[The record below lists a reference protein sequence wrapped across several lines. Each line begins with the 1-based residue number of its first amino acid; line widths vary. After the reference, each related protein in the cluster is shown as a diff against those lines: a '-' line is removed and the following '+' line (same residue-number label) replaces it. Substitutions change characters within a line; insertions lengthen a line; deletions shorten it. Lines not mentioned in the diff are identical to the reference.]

1 MDNLIPLLTTAD
13 GRISRQQWWIG
24 TVVMIV
30 ISIALSIVLAILGL
44 GPWGQLV
51 VSLALLYPSYCIG
64 VKRRHDRDNDGL
76 DVKILLGVSAVLGIL
91 QAFGIGFTVT
101 DAGNGVMVPS
111 PDLWLTIVYI
121 AWVVAAIY
129 VLVQLGFLKGTPGP
143 NSYGAD
149 PLGHAVAA

>member
-24 TVVMIV
+24 SVVVIV
-30 ISIALSIVLAILGL
+30 TSIVLSIVLGILGL
-44 GPWGQLV
+44 GPWGQLI
-51 VSLALLYPSYCIG
+51 VSLGMLYPTYCIG

-76 DVKILLGVSAVLGIL
+76 DVKILLGVSAVFGIL
-91 QAFGIGFTVT
+91 QAFGIGYTVT

-111 PDLWLTIVYI
+111 PDLWLTIVYV
-121 AWVVAAIY
+121 AWIVAAIY
-129 VLVQLGFLKGTPGP
+129 VLVQTGFLKGTLGA

-149 PLGHAVAA
+149 PLGHPAAA